1 MREKKILSGCFWKLQ
16 KKNVLSHS
24 TGNLC
29 SYVKHR
35 DKEEQCRT
43 ENPQFRSYLLD
54 MWPKTSHNSLFL
66 NEVRI
71 NLECCYG

>member
-1 MREKKILSGCFWKLQ
+1 MREKKYSLAVFGNYR

-35 DKEEQCRT
+35 DKEQCRT

-54 MWPKTSHNSLFL
+54 MWPKTSHKFFILK
-66 NEVRI
+66 
-71 NLECCYG
+71 